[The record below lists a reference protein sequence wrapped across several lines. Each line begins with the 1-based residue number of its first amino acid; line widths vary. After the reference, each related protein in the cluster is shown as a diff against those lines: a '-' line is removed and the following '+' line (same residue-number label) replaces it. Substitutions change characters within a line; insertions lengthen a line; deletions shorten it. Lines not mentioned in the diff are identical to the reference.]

1 MIREVAAGG
10 APVSGVASRAV
21 QAPAVD
27 FGRFLREAE
36 RRSGGVRLSS
46 HAAERLR
53 QRNISLSTGDLERVG
68 VAADRLASKGGR
80 DALVVMDGVGLI
92 LDVRNRTVVTAIGR
106 DGLQENVF
114 TNIDSA
120 AFA

>member
-1 MIREVAAGG
+1 MVRQVAATGPRVTG
-10 APVSGVASRAV
+10 AVAGPGRKS
-21 QAPAVD
+21 AVD
-27 FGRFLREAE
+27 FRDVLRQARE
-36 RRSGGVRLSS
+36 RSDEVRLSA

-53 QRNISLSTGDLERVG
+53 QRNISLTAGDMARVS
-68 VAADRLASKGGR
+68 AAAERLASKGGR

-92 LDVRNRTVVTAIGR
+92 LDVRNRTVVTAIEQR
-106 DGLQENVF
+106 VLQENVF